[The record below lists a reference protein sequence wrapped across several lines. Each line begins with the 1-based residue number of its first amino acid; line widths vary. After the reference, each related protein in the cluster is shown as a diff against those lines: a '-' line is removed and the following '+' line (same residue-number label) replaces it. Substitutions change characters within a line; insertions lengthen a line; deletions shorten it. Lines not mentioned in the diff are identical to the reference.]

1 MLRVLQ
7 NGHKEEYMSPKIKF
21 EKLLEPGYIGSVK
34 TRNRLIKTGA
44 TTLYWHEDELHMNKT
59 ILAYYE
65 AIARGGVGLLIVES
79 PTIDYPSSSRWKQ
92 IYRLD
97 EDKYIEGM
105 SELVEVI
112 HKHGCPTFMQMVHLG
127 PWQNPLFPNEPP
139 ISDLPPIGASPVNI
153 DSMADFHRDVLK
165 ELTIPEI
172 EEIVDKYASA
182 AIRAQ
187 KAGFDGVDINA
198 GSTHLVHNFL
208 SPFWNRRTDAYGG
221 SREKRARFLVEIIR
235 EIKRRV
241 GQDFPVSVCMN
252 GIEIGQ
258 PADIDDDK
266 CMTVEDS
273 QGLAKIIEAAGADA
287 IQVRNQWLGY
297 HVGGFLPDYLF
308 YPEPPIPIKNFPK
321 EYYWKQKG
329 AGANMLLAEGMK
341 KLLSIPV
348 IVVGGL
354 DPELGEKI
362 LREGKADFIAMT
374 RRIFADTELP
384 NKVAAGR
391 LEDIAPCTHCG
402 TCLDQSVQM
411 KRRCRINAAIATEK
425 YTIDK
430 AKKPKKVVVIGGGP
444 AGMEAARV
452 AALRGHEV
460 TLYEKT
466 HQLGGLLS
474 LAAVVKGI
482 ELEDLP
488 AMVRYLKGQLE
499 KLGVKTELG
508 REVDSAF
515 IKKLKP
521 DVVIVATGGELA
533 VPAIKGIDHKQVITT
548 PALHRMVKPYL
559 RFFGPKALTLPTK
572 LWVPFGKHV
581 VIIGGGLH
589 GCEIAE
595 FLLKRGRKV
604 TIVDTA
610 EDVGEG
616 MIDFR
621 LGLVM
626 DWFNKKGVNI
636 VTGVKK
642 MVITDKGL
650 DITTKQGDKQT
661 IEADTIVP
669 TAPLKPNTGLFKSLK
684 GVVPKVY
691 AIGDCKEPRMIVDA
705 IADGWRIAN
714 KL

>member
-705 IADGWRIAN
+705 IADGWHIAN

>member
-1 MLRVLQ
+1 
-7 NGHKEEYMSPKIKF
+7 MSPTTKF
-21 EKLLEPGYIGSVK
+21 KRLMEPGYIGPVR

-59 ILAYYE
+59 TLAYYE
-65 AIARGGVGLLIVES
+65 AIAKGGVGLLIVES
-79 PTIDYPSSSRWKQ
+79 PTIDYPSSSRWSQ

-97 EDKYIEGM
+97 DDKYIEGM
-105 SELVEVI
+105 SELVQVI

-127 PWQNPLFPNEPP
+127 PWQNPLFPNQPP

-153 DSMADFHRDVLK
+153 DSPADFHRDVLK

-182 AIRAQ
+182 AVRAK

-221 SREKRARFLVEIIR
+221 SREKRARFLVEIIQA
-235 EIKRRV
+235 IKKRA

-252 GIEIGQ
+252 GIEVGQ
-258 PADIDDDK
+258 PAGIDDDK

-273 QGLAKIIEAAGADA
+273 QGLARIIEAAGADA

-321 EYYWKQKG
+321 EYYWKRKG

-341 KLLSIPV
+341 KQLSIPI
-348 IVVGGL
+348 IVVGVI
-354 DPELGEKI
+354 DPKLGEKI
-362 LREGKADFIAMT
+362 LREGKADFIATT
-374 RRIFADTELP
+374 RGIFADTELP
-384 NKVAAGR
+384 NKVAASR

-402 TCLDQSVQM
+402 TCLDQTIQM

-430 AKKPKKVVVIGGGP
+430 AKKQKKVVVVGGGP

-452 AALRGHEV
+452 AATRGHEV
-460 TLYEKT
+460 TLYEKSSK
-466 HQLGGLLS
+466 LGGLLD
-474 LAAVVKGI
+474 LAALIKGI

-488 AMVRYLKGQLE
+488 GIVRYLKGQLD
-499 KLGVKTELG
+499 KLRVKTELG
-508 REVDSAF
+508 KEVDSAF

-521 DVVIVATGGELA
+521 DVVIVATGGELT
-533 VPAIKGIDHKQVITT
+533 VPKVTGIHNKNVVTT
-548 PALHRMVKPYL
+548 PALHRQVKPFL
-559 RFFGPKALTLPTK
+559 RLFGPRMLSWLTKFWLPI
-572 LWVPFGKHV
+572 GKRVV
-581 VIIGGGLH
+581 VIGSGVH
-589 GCEIAE
+589 GCETAE
-595 FLLKRGRKV
+595 FLIKRGRKV

-610 EDVGEG
+610 EEVGEG

-621 LGLVM
+621 LGLFL
-626 DWFNKKGVNI
+626 DWYAKRGEGIISGVKDVKVTDEGVEI
-636 VTGVKK
+636 VTKDGER
-642 MVITDKGL
+642 
-650 DITTKQGDKQT
+650 QT
-661 IEADTIVP
+661 IKADSIVP

-684 GVVPKVY
+684 GKVPKVY
-691 AIGDCKEPRMIVDA
+691 AIGDSKEPRMIVDA
-705 IADGWRIAN
+705 IADGWRVAN
-714 KL
+714 TI